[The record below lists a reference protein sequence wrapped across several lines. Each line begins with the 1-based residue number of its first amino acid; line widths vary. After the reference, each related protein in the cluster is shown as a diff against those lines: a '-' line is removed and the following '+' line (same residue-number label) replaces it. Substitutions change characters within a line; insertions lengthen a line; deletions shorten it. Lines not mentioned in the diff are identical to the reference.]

1 MSYKALYRTY
11 RPKTFSEVAGQQAIV
26 QTLKNALA
34 QQKIAHAYLF
44 SGPRGT
50 GKTSMAKLFAKAL
63 NCEQGIG
70 DQCNVC
76 QNCVSVN
83 DGAHPDVI
91 ELDAASNNGVEDVR
105 QLIENVN
112 YSPIRGRYK
121 VYIIDEVHM
130 MTQSAF
136 NALLKT
142 LEEPPRNVIFIL
154 ATTEPHKVIPTI
166 LSRCQRYNFAKVSDR
181 DIMERLKEILMQE
194 EIELNIEAMQLITSL
209 ADGGVRD
216 ALSMLDQVLAYSGR
230 KLSVDDVLKL
240 FALTSKIEQIE
251 LLKAVSLN
259 DIERVFKISGD
270 LIDKGIDIKRLTID
284 LLNLLKDALIYY
296 KTKNEQLLLYLRVDE
311 VEELIENYAV
321 SDLNKV
327 IDILIKA
334 QAEYRFT
341 PDIKNVFELT
351 LLKIMTTF
359 TQGAWQPEMP
369 KEIIEEVQPKITT
382 PKPQTKPVEQPTSQV
397 EEKVEELPPFMQ
409 EATSE
414 VSTPPI
420 EEKIKVEQ
428 PKKEVTPKKE
438 ESPTF
443 EKKPKPKNLLVNDGT
458 VIALENETIIKAM
471 TLGDREERK
480 TLKDTL
486 WNTSLPLL
494 TLDSELS
501 EHAALLLD
509 GTPYVLTKELL
520 VIEFNFSR
528 HVQLCNLKENQP
540 HLQEVIRQLLNRR
553 VAIYGISSNKVL
565 DLNKM
570 FRNLSQ
576 IKKLPRVTD
585 IQDDLE
591 GKFT

>member
-70 DQCNVC
+70 EQCNVC

-181 DIMERLKEILMQE
+181 DIMERLKEILVQE

-259 DIERVFKISGD
+259 DIERVFKISGN
-270 LIDKGIDIKRLTID
+270 LIDKGIDVKRLTID

-296 KTKNEQLLLYLRVDE
+296 KTKKEQLLLYLRVDE
-311 VEELIENYAV
+311 VEELIENYTV

-359 TQGAWQPEMP
+359 TQGARQPEMP
-369 KEIIEEVQPKITT
+369 KEIIEEVQPKVTT
-382 PKPQTKPVEQPTSQV
+382 PKPQVKPVEQPTAQV

-414 VSTPPI
+414 VSIPPI

-438 ESPTF
+438 ETPTF
-443 EKKPKPKNLLVNDGT
+443 EKKPKPKNPLVNDGT
-458 VIALENETIIKAM
+458 VIELENETIIKAM

-486 WNTSLPLL
+486 WNTNLPLL

-520 VIEFNFSR
+520 VIEFNFNR